1 MAIYKNSDNR
11 ASENSVKV
19 TMGPSSYGIMR
30 PPQGEPIVV
39 SLESLHPGS
48 LTVYWQASVG
58 VPLIVFYIALVYDC
72 CMVNFAE
79 FSALFSVVIFS

>member
-1 MAIYKNSDNR
+1 MAIYKNGDNR

-58 VPLIVFYIALVYDC
+58 CRLLCFIL
-72 CMVNFAE
+72 
-79 FSALFSVVIFS
+79 L